1 MGPPSQYGI
10 LPDDYSGQGKNTK
23 DTKKFKGNANLELS
37 GGGDA
42 QVPKKKVIQTDK
54 AAAPVG
60 PYSQAIRYGDM
71 VYVAGE
77 KGISPETGKI
87 VEGGIAAETRQT
99 LDNVKAILEEA
110 GLSMDDAVRSV
121 VYVTDLSEFG
131 TMNDVYA
138 EYFKVDPPGR
148 TTVEVTSLP
157 AGAHVEV
164 EITAA
169 RQS

>member
-1 MGPPSQYGI
+1 M
-10 LPDDYSGQGKNTK
+10 
-23 DTKKFKGNANLELS
+23 
-37 GGGDA
+37 
-42 QVPKKKVIQTDK
+42 PKKEVIQTDK

-60 PYSQAIRYGDM
+60 PYSQAIRYGDF

-87 VEGGIAAETRQT
+87 VEGGIEPETRQT
-99 LDNVKAILEEA
+99 LNNVKAILEEA
-110 GLSMDDAVRSV
+110 GLSLDDAIRSV
-121 VYVTDLSEFG
+121 VYVTDLSDFAK
-131 TMNDVYA
+131 MNAVYA
-138 EYFKVDPPGR
+138 EYFTVDPPGR

-157 AGAHVEV
+157 AGAHVEI